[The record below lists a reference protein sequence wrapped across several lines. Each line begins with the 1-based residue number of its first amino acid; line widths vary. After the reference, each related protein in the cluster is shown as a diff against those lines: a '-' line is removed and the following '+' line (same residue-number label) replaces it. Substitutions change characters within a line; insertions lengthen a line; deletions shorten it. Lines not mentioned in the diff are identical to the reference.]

1 MKTAKLKN
9 GLICVSVP
17 MNADKFSF
25 HDDRTLRFKDLGIPT
40 YKNFDTKN
48 KVILGTITKDEC
60 SFDCGEYVDRF
71 FIEQY
76 GQIMNKNYGQLKYG
90 KHNCY
95 ELHKALDSFK
105 SMIEAETEFLFEN
118 PIISMPNS
126 ADYILGEKQ
135 GGKNQFVEDF
145 ETWNENQSRVIEKL
159 LILKTI

>member
-1 MKTAKLKN
+1 
-9 GLICVSVP
+9 
-17 MNADKFSF
+17 MNADKFRF

-76 GQIMNKNYGQLKYG
+76 GQITNKNYGQLKYG

-118 PIISMPNS
+118 NLKDPQEFGVFSVV
-126 ADYILGEKQ
+126 DYGTER
-135 GGKNQFVEDF
+135 GKKWLNHRQK
-145 ETWNENQSRVIEKL
+145 WLLCQSRVIEKL